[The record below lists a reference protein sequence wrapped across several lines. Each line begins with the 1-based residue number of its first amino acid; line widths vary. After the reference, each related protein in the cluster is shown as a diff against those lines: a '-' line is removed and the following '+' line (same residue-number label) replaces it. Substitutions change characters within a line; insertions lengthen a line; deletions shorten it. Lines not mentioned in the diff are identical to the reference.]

1 MQYFYLMLLY
11 FNNESRRMQ
20 FGGHKILDKRKWNM
34 DKEPASTSS
43 IRLNYGYGRSLDLPF
58 DVAVQRTRD
67 SLKSQGFG
75 VLCEID
81 IKEKLKEKIGVDF
94 ANYVILGACN
104 PPLAYQALQQE
115 MNLGLLLPCNV
126 VVYEKGGVSY
136 VAAIDAAKMLS
147 IVGNPALEATA
158 GQVNEKLQRV
168 IDNL

>member
-1 MQYFYLMLLY
+1 MGK
-11 FNNESRRMQ
+11 ESANHL
-20 FGGHKILDKRKWNM
+20 GIKLK
-34 DKEPASTSS
+34 
-43 IRLNYGYGRSLDLPF
+43 YGYGRDIDLPF

-81 IKEKLKEKIGVDF
+81 IREKLKEKIGVDF
-94 ANYVILGACN
+94 TNYVILGACN

-126 VVYEKGGVSY
+126 VVYEKDGKSY
-136 VAAIDAAKMLS
+136 VAAIDAAKILS
-147 IVGNPALEATA
+147 IVGNPVLEATA